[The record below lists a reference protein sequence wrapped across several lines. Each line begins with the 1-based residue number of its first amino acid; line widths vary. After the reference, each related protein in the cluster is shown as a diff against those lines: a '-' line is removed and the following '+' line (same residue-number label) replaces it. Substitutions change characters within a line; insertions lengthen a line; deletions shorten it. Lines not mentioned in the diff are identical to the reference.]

1 MANNDIWTSVR
12 NIALTMTVLSALFF
26 VLNIGVGE
34 TYTVITSPADAAVE
48 TRDAYGGS
56 IDFIER
62 IGTLG
67 MITIA
72 MGPAGLA
79 AVKARGN
86 GSKVIDQVVQYSLP
100 IVALIAAV
108 NSTDMVTEVIQG
120 DRVWDNFTDAENSWA
135 LGNAAALVAA
145 LAGWFKGRQ

>member
-1 MANNDIWTSVR
+1 MAQDLWTQVR

-34 TYTVITSPADAAVE
+34 TYNVIVSPEDVDVATEA
-48 TRDAYGGS
+48 AYGGS
-56 IDFIER
+56 VDFIER

-67 MITIA
+67 MVVIA
-72 MGPAGLA
+72 LGPAGLA

-86 GSKVIDQVVQYSLP
+86 GSKVIDQMVQYSLP

-120 DRVWDNFTDAENSWA
+120 DRIWDNFSDAENSWA
-135 LGNAAALVAA
+135 LGNAAALVAGI
-145 LAGWFKGRQ
+145 AGWLKGRQ